1 MLGFTLTTALYLC
14 HKLQYFK
21 EAHWPSEWI
30 DTAKSISSVAMV
42 KLMFFN
48 KFDIAWEMKYI
59 KLPNYLMRWKTP
71 KAKGSLKGLKQL
83 MSWFLCY

>member
-21 EAHWPSEWI
+21 EAHWPSKWI
-30 DTAKSISSVAMV
+30 DTAKKYNAAMV

-48 KFDIAWEMKYI
+48 KFDIAWEIKYI
-59 KLPNYLMRWKTP
+59 
-71 KAKGSLKGLKQL
+71 
-83 MSWFLCY
+83 

>member
-14 HKLQYFK
+14 HKLQYFTG
-21 EAHWPSEWI
+21 PLNGLILPRSI
-30 DTAKSISSVAMV
+30 RSISSVAMV

-48 KFDIAWEMKYI
+48 KFDIAWEIKYI
-59 KLPNYLMRWKTP
+59 KLSNYLRRWKTP